1 MASMTKQPSEIL
13 PVDIVFS
20 TFIAGRTTTLISPVV
35 TVPTGMT
42 KVSEQLSGET
52 LQLYVGGGTTGTTY
66 RWVVTTEVTIG
77 GKISKIEDEFDV
89 VILEI

>member
-1 MASMTKQPSEIL
+1 MALIGSMTKQPSEIL

-52 LQLYVGGGTTGTTY
+52 LQLYVGGGTT
-66 RWVVTTEVTIG
+66 EVTIG